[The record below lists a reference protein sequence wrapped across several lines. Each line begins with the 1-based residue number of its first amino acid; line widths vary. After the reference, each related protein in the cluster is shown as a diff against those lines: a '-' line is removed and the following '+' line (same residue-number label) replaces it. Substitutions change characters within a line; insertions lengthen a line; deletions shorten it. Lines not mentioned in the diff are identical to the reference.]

1 MQWQNDCESWLVK
14 DVEGRGY
21 IISEG
26 TDLVFCD
33 ISHKMT
39 LLRNRWYKTSVILED
54 LTILEFFY
62 FCIIII
68 IIIPAII
75 SWSWKTNNCA
85 NRGVTQ

>member
-1 MQWQNDCESWLVK
+1 VQWQNVCESSIVK

-21 IISEG
+21 IISEV

-39 LLRNRWYKTSVILED
+39 LLRNRRYKRSVILEN
-54 LTILEFFY
+54 LTNLELFY
-62 FCIIII
+62 VCII

-75 SWSWKTNNCA
+75 S
-85 NRGVTQ
+85 